1 MKRSFLF
8 LVMMAVMMAASVNL
22 TSCGGDDD
30 ASEKPAQPAQTSLNG
45 TWVNTTESNELA
57 VALTFDS
64 GNNVVAFI
72 EGKWF
77 FCTVELTASRMT
89 LKGTQIRMENFKDFG
104 SFTALDLN
112 VRVTIG
118 MDYELSN
125 GLLVIRN
132 ITMSPS
138 MGIGLLP
145 SYGLRF
151 DKVYDEGFSIIL

>member
-1 MKRSFLF
+1 MKRSILF
-8 LVMMAVMMAASVNL
+8 VVMMAVMMAASVNL

-30 ASEKPAQPAQTSLNG
+30 ASEKPAQTSLNG

-77 FCTVELTASRMT
+77 FSTVECTASRMT
-89 LKGTQIRMENFKDFG
+89 LKGTQIRMENFNNFG